1 MGSTVA
7 DLHPEDVKAAIR
19 KRGTTLTALAHEH
32 GYDASAIGLALR
44 RPWPAVEA
52 IIARAIGATPQ
63 AIWPSRYDAQ
73 GRPLSRPKR
82 RGPLRRRH
90 RQI

>member
-1 MGSTVA
+1 MAPAVA
-7 DLHPEDVKAAIR
+7 DQHPEDVKAAIR
-19 KRGTTLTALAHEH
+19 KLGKSLAALAQEH
-32 GYDASAIGLALR
+32 GYHHSACGRALR

-52 IIARAIGATPQ
+52 IIAATIGEPPQ

>member
-1 MGSTVA
+1 MAQTVA
-7 DLHPEDVKAAIR
+7 DQHPEDVKAAIR
-19 KRGTTLTALAHEH
+19 KLGTSLRALSEAH
-32 GYDASAIGLALR
+32 GYDATACTRALR

-52 IIARAIGATPQ
+52 IIAQTIGELPQ